1 MYVSYAYVPGTKPPK
16 QESLML
22 IESKNPKSEVEAC
35 PGASPTLYFKPNKA
49 NGASTS
55 ELKLPCEANGV
66 ACSEMKLLC
75 EHWLAVGGNPIGR
88 DRGGS
93 GG

>member
-1 MYVSYAYVPGTKPPK
+1 
-16 QESLML
+16 ML

-55 ELKLPCEANGV
+55 ELKLPCEANGA

-88 DRGGS
+88 DHGG
-93 GG
+93 GGG